1 MSRAFGYTFH
11 ISLTASFRYIDR
23 VRSAAKMKFSYET
36 PCFNDAS
43 YMVASTGTDLRIK

>member
-23 VRSAAKMKFSYET
+23 VRSDAKVKFSYET
-36 PCFNDAS
+36 AWFNDVS
-43 YMVASTGTDLRIK
+43 RMVASTGTDL